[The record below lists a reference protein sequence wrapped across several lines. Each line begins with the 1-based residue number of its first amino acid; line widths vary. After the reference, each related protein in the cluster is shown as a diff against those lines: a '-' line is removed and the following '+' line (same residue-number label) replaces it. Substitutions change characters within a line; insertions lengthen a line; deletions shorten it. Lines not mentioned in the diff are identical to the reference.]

1 MSHSIFWGLHG
12 ADLISTE
19 NKRATC
25 NNILHV
31 TDAAESHRQSAHAL
45 SDHAWHTFQR
55 QICLGI
61 KYTKWGLPLQ
71 APTKTF
77 MCITWPC
84 YILLLFAQHQSEV
97 YMILQSSPALL
108 FTPWR
113 KACSAYIS
121 FRSAVSWFTLH
132 VGNCW
137 ISSLCHAI

>member
-1 MSHSIFWGLHG
+1 MSHSISWGLHR

-31 TDAAESHRQSAHAL
+31 TDAAGSHHQNACAL
-45 SDHAWHTFQR
+45 SDHAWCTFQR

-61 KYTKWGLPLQ
+61 KHTKCGLPLQ
-71 APTKTF
+71 APTKIF
-77 MCITWPC
+77 MCITWTC

-108 FTPWR
+108 FTPWI
-113 KACSAYIS
+113 KTCSADIS
-121 FRSAVSWFTLH
+121 FRSAVS
-132 VGNCW
+132 
-137 ISSLCHAI
+137 